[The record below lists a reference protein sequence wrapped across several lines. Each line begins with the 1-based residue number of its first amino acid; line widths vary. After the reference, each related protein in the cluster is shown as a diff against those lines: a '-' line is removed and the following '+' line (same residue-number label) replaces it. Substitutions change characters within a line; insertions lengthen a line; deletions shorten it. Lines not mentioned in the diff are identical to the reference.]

1 MMPGWRYIKRIDAL
15 RAVYEVVA
23 RRNEPGGEPAWVLR
37 ATDGSRREEYVTD
50 DALRQEWMRV

>member
-1 MMPGWRYIKRIDAL
+1 MG
-15 RAVYEVVA
+15 
-23 RRNEPGGEPAWVLR
+23 RRNDVGSEPTWLLR